1 MHILQAYDLCKE
13 WNGRALF
20 QNISFAVKEG
30 EVLALFGRNGV
41 GKTTLLRALMDQI
54 KLDGGKIERGV
65 PIEQWGWLEQEVY
78 LDATLP
84 LLQFVQLGLDEAAKV
99 KQEMDRLLLQ
109 MAGNKQGHKV
119 ENGHGL
125 GHGHEYGH
133 EYGDEHGGGPED
145 GNSDGDLLVKY
156 DQLYERYLQLGGYE
170 LETKVE
176 KSLQQ
181 MKLDRSLWQVPFC
194 QLSGGQKTRAQ
205 LASLMVREP
214 AFVIMDEP
222 TNHLDQA
229 TLAWLED
236 WVNNYTGTI
245 LYVSHDRTFINRT
258 ATTVLEMEA
267 DHCQRYTGGYE
278 EYREQK
284 ELELRTKEA
293 LYRQQ
298 EQKRRELEEAIR
310 RYQQWFNKAH
320 REATNVD
327 VKITASYFKARANK
341 NISRYHAKQSQLERL
356 NDEKVILPKEG
367 PKLNMSLT
375 GETFAGQTL
384 LRMEQV
390 SFKYDE
396 TPILNNFTY
405 HVKRHDR
412 IAIVGDNGTGK
423 STLLKLATGQLQPNE
438 GEILLHPSIKVGY
451 FAQELEG
458 LDEHLSLLDSLL
470 HLPNMTQTYART
482 ILGCFMFSREDVFKV
497 IGDLSMGERCRV
509 ALLRLL
515 FGNANL
521 LVLDEPTNYLDVSTR
536 ETVEEA
542 LVRYPGVILLV
553 THDRYLAQK
562 ISNRLLILEGEGRIQ
577 RFEGS
582 YEEYEQSGNRDMVLD
597 VEAQAKVNEL
607 ERLQMQLT
615 MLLTAP
621 EPEGEDAQKAQ
632 KELLKQIQGLKVRIA
647 EMQPEL

>member
-1 MHILQAYDLCKE
+1 MHILKAYDLCKE

-65 PIEQWGWLEQEVY
+65 PLEQWGWLEQEVN
-78 LDATLP
+78 LDTTLP
-84 LLQFVQLGLDEAAKV
+84 LLQFVQTGLGEASNV

-109 MAGNKQGHKV
+109 MAQGQQ
-119 ENGHGL
+119 
-125 GHGHEYGH
+125 
-133 EYGDEHGGGPED
+133 ED
-145 GNSDGDLLVKY
+145 TLIKY

-170 LETKVE
+170 LEIKVE

-181 MKLDRSLWQVPFC
+181 MKLDSSLWQVPFG

-214 AFVIMDEP
+214 AFIIMDEP

-267 DHCQRYTGGYE
+267 DHCQRYTGGYD

-284 ELELRTKEA
+284 ELELRTKET

-356 NDEKVILPKEG
+356 NEEQVILPKKG

-384 LRMEQV
+384 LRMEHV

-396 TPILNNFTY
+396 TPILSNFNY

-412 IAIVGDNGTGK
+412 IAIIGDNGTGK
-423 STLLKLATGQLQPNE
+423 STLLKLATGQLQPDE
-438 GEILLHPSIKVGY
+438 GEILLHHSIKVGY

-536 ETVEEA
+536 ESVEEA

-582 YEEYEQSGNRDMVLD
+582 YEEYEQDGKRDKVLD
-597 VEAQAKVNEL
+597 VEAQAKLNEL

-621 EPEGEDAQKAQ
+621 EPEGEDATRD
-632 KELLKQIQGLKVRIA
+632 LLKEIQGLKMRIA
-647 EMQPEL
+647 EIKAELAEL

>member
-1 MHILQAYDLCKE
+1 MHILKAYDLCKE

-65 PIEQWGWLEQEVY
+65 PLEQWGWLEQEVN
-78 LDATLP
+78 LDTTLP
-84 LLQFVQLGLDEAAKV
+84 LLQFVQMGLGEASNV

-109 MAGNKQGHKV
+109 MAQGQQ
-119 ENGHGL
+119 
-125 GHGHEYGH
+125 
-133 EYGDEHGGGPED
+133 ED
-145 GNSDGDLLVKY
+145 TLIKY

-170 LETKVE
+170 LEIKVE

-181 MKLDRSLWQVPFC
+181 MKLDSSLWQVPFG

-214 AFVIMDEP
+214 AFIIMDEP

-267 DHCQRYTGGYE
+267 DHCQRYTGGYD

-284 ELELRTKEA
+284 ELELRTKET

-356 NDEKVILPKEG
+356 NEEQVILPKKG

-384 LRMEQV
+384 LRMEHV

-396 TPILNNFTY
+396 TPILSNFNY

-412 IAIVGDNGTGK
+412 IAIIGDNGTGK
-423 STLLKLATGQLQPNE
+423 STLLKLATGQLQPDE

-536 ETVEEA
+536 EAVEEA

-562 ISNRLLILEGEGRIQ
+562 ISNRLLILKGEGRIK

-582 YEEYEQSGNRDMVLD
+582 YEEYEQSGKRNIVLD

-621 EPEGEDAQKAQ
+621 EPEGEEETR
-632 KELLKQIQGLKVRIA
+632 ELLKEIQDLKMRIGEIKAEIA
-647 EMQPEL
+647 EL

>member
-54 KLDGGKIERGV
+54 KLDGGKIERGI
-65 PIEQWGWLEQEVY
+65 PLEQWGWLEQEVN
-78 LDATLP
+78 LDTTLP
-84 LLQFVQLGLDEAAKV
+84 LLQFVQLGLGEASKV

-109 MAGNKQGHKV
+109 MAQGQQ
-119 ENGHGL
+119 
-125 GHGHEYGH
+125 
-133 EYGDEHGGGPED
+133 EH
-145 GNSDGDLLVKY
+145 NLAKY

-170 LETKVE
+170 LEIKVE

-181 MKLDRSLWQVPFC
+181 MKLDSSLWQVPFG

-214 AFVIMDEP
+214 AFIIMDEP

-267 DHCQRYTGGYE
+267 DKCQRYTGGYE

-284 ELELRTKEA
+284 ELELRTKET

-356 NDEKVILPKEG
+356 NQEKVILPKEG

-405 HVKRHDR
+405 HIKRHDR
-412 IAIVGDNGTGK
+412 IAVVGDNGTGK
-423 STLLKLATGQLQPNE
+423 STLLKLATGQLQPDE

-536 ETVEEA
+536 EAVEEA

-582 YEEYEQSGNRDMVLD
+582 YEEYEQSGKRDMVLD
-597 VEAQAKVNEL
+597 AEAQAKVNEL

-621 EPEGEDAQKAQ
+621 EPDGEEAKA
-632 KELLKQIQGLKVRIA
+632 ELLKEIQDLKMRVAEIKAEIA
-647 EMQPEL
+647 EL

>member
-1 MHILQAYDLCKE
+1 MHILKAYDLCKE

-65 PIEQWGWLEQEVY
+65 PLEQWGWLEQEVN
-78 LDATLP
+78 LDTTLP
-84 LLQFVQLGLDEAAKV
+84 LLQFVQTGLGEASNV

-109 MAGNKQGHKV
+109 MAQGQQ
-119 ENGHGL
+119 
-125 GHGHEYGH
+125 
-133 EYGDEHGGGPED
+133 ED
-145 GNSDGDLLVKY
+145 TLIKY

-170 LETKVE
+170 LEIKVE

-181 MKLDRSLWQVPFC
+181 MKLDSSLWQVPFG

-214 AFVIMDEP
+214 AFIIMDEP

-267 DHCQRYTGGYE
+267 DHCQRYTGGYD

-284 ELELRTKEA
+284 ELELRTKET

-327 VKITASYFKARANK
+327 EKITASYFKARANK

-356 NDEKVILPKEG
+356 NKEQVILPKKG

-384 LRMEQV
+384 LRMEHV
-390 SFKYDE
+390 SFKYDD
-396 TPILNNFTY
+396 TPILRNFNY

-412 IAIVGDNGTGK
+412 IAIIGDNGTGK
-423 STLLKLATGQLQPNE
+423 STLLKLATGQLQPDE

-536 ETVEEA
+536 ESVEEA

-582 YEEYEQSGNRDMVLD
+582 YEEYEQDGKRDKVLD
-597 VEAQAKVNEL
+597 VEAQAKLNEL

-621 EPEGEDAQKAQ
+621 EPEGGEAKA
-632 KELLKQIQGLKVRIA
+632 ELLKGIQGLKMRIA
-647 EMQPEL
+647 EIKAELAEL

>member
-1 MHILQAYDLCKE
+1 MHILKAYDLCKE

-41 GKTTLLRALMDQI
+41 GKTTLLRVLMDQI

-65 PIEQWGWLEQEVY
+65 PLEQWGWLEQEVN
-78 LDATLP
+78 LDTTLP
-84 LLQFVQLGLDEAAKV
+84 LLQFVQTGLGEASNV
-99 KQEMDRLLLQ
+99 KQEMDRLLLK
-109 MAGNKQGHKV
+109 MAQGQQ
-119 ENGHGL
+119 
-125 GHGHEYGH
+125 
-133 EYGDEHGGGPED
+133 ED
-145 GNSDGDLLVKY
+145 TLIKY

-170 LETKVE
+170 LEIKVE

-181 MKLDRSLWQVPFC
+181 MKLDSSLWQVPFG

-214 AFVIMDEP
+214 AFIIMDEP

-267 DHCQRYTGGYE
+267 DHCQRYTGGYD

-284 ELELRTKEA
+284 ELELRTKET

-327 VKITASYFKARANK
+327 EKITASYFKARANK

-356 NDEKVILPKEG
+356 NKEQVILPKKG

-384 LRMEQV
+384 LRMEHV
-390 SFKYDE
+390 SFKYDD
-396 TPILNNFTY
+396 TPILRNFNY

-412 IAIVGDNGTGK
+412 IAIIGDNGTGK
-423 STLLKLATGQLQPNE
+423 STLLKLATGQLQPDE
-438 GEILLHPSIKVGY
+438 GEILLHHSIKVGY

-458 LDEHLSLLDSLL
+458 LDEHLTLLDSLL

-536 ETVEEA
+536 ESVEEA

-582 YEEYEQSGNRDMVLD
+582 YEEYEQDGKRDKVLD
-597 VEAQAKVNEL
+597 VEAQAKLNEL

-621 EPEGEDAQKAQ
+621 EPEGEEAKA
-632 KELLKQIQGLKVRIA
+632 ELLKGIQDLKMRIA
-647 EMQPEL
+647 EIKAEIAEL

>member
-20 QNISFAVKEG
+20 QNISFTVKEG

-54 KLDGGKIERGV
+54 KLDGGKIERGI
-65 PIEQWGWLEQEVY
+65 PLEQWGWLEQEVH
-78 LDATLP
+78 LDVKLP
-84 LLQFVQLGLDEAAKV
+84 LLQFVQLGLGEASKV
-99 KQEMDRLLLQ
+99 KQEMDQLLLQ
-109 MAGNKQGHKV
+109 MAEGQQ
-119 ENGHGL
+119 
-125 GHGHEYGH
+125 
-133 EYGDEHGGGPED
+133 EH
-145 GNSDGDLLVKY
+145 NLTKY

-181 MKLDRSLWQVPFC
+181 MKLDSSLWQVPFC

-214 AFVIMDEP
+214 AFIIMDEP

-284 ELELRTKEA
+284 ELELRTKET

-356 NDEKVILPKEG
+356 NQEQVILPKEG

-375 GETFAGQTL
+375 GETFAAQIL
-384 LRMEQV
+384 LRMEKV

-396 TPILNNFTY
+396 TPILNNLTY
-405 HVKRHDR
+405 HIKQHDR

-536 ETVEEA
+536 EAVEEA

-562 ISNRLLILEGEGRIQ
+562 ISNRLLILEGGGRIQ

-582 YEEYEQSGNRDMVLD
+582 YEEYEQSGKRDIVLD

-621 EPEGEDAQKAQ
+621 EPEGEEAKT
-632 KELLKQIQGLKVRIA
+632 ELLEGIQDLKVRIA
-647 EMQPEL
+647 EMKAEVAEL

>member
-20 QNISFAVKEG
+20 QNISFVVKEG

-54 KLDGGKIERGV
+54 KLDGGKIERGI
-65 PIEQWGWLEQEVY
+65 PIEQWGWLEQEVH

-84 LLQFVQLGLDEAAKV
+84 LLQFVQLGLGEASTV
-99 KQEMDRLLLQ
+99 KQEMDKLLMQ
-109 MAGNKQGHKV
+109 MAEGQQ
-119 ENGHGL
+119 
-125 GHGHEYGH
+125 
-133 EYGDEHGGGPED
+133 EH
-145 GNSDGDLLVKY
+145 NLAKY

-176 KSLQQ
+176 KCLQQ
-181 MKLDRSLWQVPFC
+181 MKLESSLWQVPFC
-194 QLSGGQKTRAQ
+194 QLSGGQKTRGQ

-267 DHCQRYTGGYE
+267 DHCQRYTGGYD

-284 ELELRTKEA
+284 ELELRTKET

-356 NDEKVILPKEG
+356 NQEKVILPKEG

-405 HVKRHDR
+405 HIKRHDR
-412 IAIVGDNGTGK
+412 IAVVGDNGTGK
-423 STLLKLATGQLQPNE
+423 STLLKLATGQLQPDE

-536 ETVEEA
+536 EAVEEA
-542 LVRYPGVILLV
+542 LVEYPGVILLV
-553 THDRYLAQK
+553 THDRYLAKK
-562 ISNRLLILEGEGRIQ
+562 ISNRLLILEGEGRVQ

-582 YEEYEQSGNRDMVLD
+582 YEEYEQSGKRDMVLD

-621 EPEGEDAQKAQ
+621 DPEGEEAKVG
-632 KELLKQIQGLKVRIA
+632 LLKEIQGLKVRIA
-647 EMQPEL
+647 EIKAEF

>member
-54 KLDGGKIERGV
+54 KLDGGKIERGI
-65 PIEQWGWLEQEVY
+65 PLEQWGWLEQEVN
-78 LDATLP
+78 LDTTLP
-84 LLQFVQLGLDEAAKV
+84 LLQFVQLGLGEASKV

-109 MAGNKQGHKV
+109 MAQGQQ
-119 ENGHGL
+119 
-125 GHGHEYGH
+125 
-133 EYGDEHGGGPED
+133 EH
-145 GNSDGDLLVKY
+145 NLAKY

-170 LETKVE
+170 LEIKVE

-181 MKLDRSLWQVPFC
+181 MKLDSSLWQVPFG

-214 AFVIMDEP
+214 AFIIMDEP

-267 DHCQRYTGGYE
+267 DKCQRYTGGYE

-284 ELELRTKEA
+284 ELELRTKET

-298 EQKRRELEEAIR
+298 EQKRRELEEAIH

-356 NDEKVILPKEG
+356 NQEKVILPKEG

-405 HVKRHDR
+405 HIKRHDR
-412 IAIVGDNGTGK
+412 IAVVGDNGTGK
-423 STLLKLATGQLQPNE
+423 STLLKLATGQLQPDE

-536 ETVEEA
+536 EAVEEA

-582 YEEYEQSGNRDMVLD
+582 YEEYEQSGKRDMVLD
-597 VEAQAKVNEL
+597 AEAQAKVNEL

-621 EPEGEDAQKAQ
+621 EPDGEEAKA
-632 KELLKQIQGLKVRIA
+632 ELLKEIQDLKMRVAEIKAEIA
-647 EMQPEL
+647 EL

>member
-54 KLDGGKIERGV
+54 KLDGGKIERGI
-65 PIEQWGWLEQEVY
+65 PIEQWGWLEQEVN
-78 LDATLP
+78 LDTTLP
-84 LLQFVQLGLDEAAKV
+84 LLQFVQLGLGEASKV

-109 MAGNKQGHKV
+109 MAQGQQ
-119 ENGHGL
+119 E
-125 GHGHEYGH
+125 HEHQYQH
-133 EYGDEHGGGPED
+133 EDQCKN
-145 GNSDGDLLVKY
+145 GNSDEILLAKY

-170 LETKVE
+170 LEIKVE

-181 MKLDRSLWQVPFC
+181 MKLDSSLWQVPFG

-214 AFVIMDEP
+214 AFIIMDEP

-267 DHCQRYTGGYE
+267 DKCQRYTGGYE

-284 ELELRTKEA
+284 ELELRTKET

-356 NDEKVILPKEG
+356 NQEQVILPKKG
-367 PKLNMSLT
+367 PTLNMSLT

-405 HVKRHDR
+405 HIKRHDR
-412 IAIVGDNGTGK
+412 IAVVGDNGTGK
-423 STLLKLATGQLQPNE
+423 STLLKLATGQLEPDE

-536 ETVEEA
+536 EAVEEA
-542 LVRYPGVILLV
+542 LVEYPGVILLV

-582 YEEYEQSGNRDMVLD
+582 YEEYEQSGKRDMVLD
-597 VEAQAKVNEL
+597 VETQAKVNEL

-621 EPEGEDAQKAQ
+621 EPDGEEAKA
-632 KELLKQIQGLKVRIA
+632 ELLKGIQGLKTRIA
-647 EMQPEL
+647 EIKAEIAEL

>member
-54 KLDGGKIERGV
+54 KLDSGKIERGI
-65 PIEQWGWLEQEVY
+65 PIEQWGWLEQEVH

-84 LLQFVQLGLDEAAKV
+84 LVQFVQLGLGEAAKV
-99 KQEMDRLLLQ
+99 KQEMDQLLLQ
-109 MAGNKQGHKV
+109 MAEGQQ
-119 ENGHGL
+119 
-125 GHGHEYGH
+125 
-133 EYGDEHGGGPED
+133 ED
-145 GNSDGDLLVKY
+145 NLIKY

-181 MKLDRSLWQVPFC
+181 MKLDSSLWQVPFC

-278 EYREQK
+278 EYREQR
-284 ELELRTKEA
+284 ELELRTKET

-356 NDEKVILPKEG
+356 NQEQVTLPKEG
-367 PKLNMSLT
+367 PKLNMSLQ

-396 TPILNNFTY
+396 TLILNNFTY

-423 STLLKLATGQLQPNE
+423 STLLKLATGQLQPDE

-536 ETVEEA
+536 EAVEEA

-582 YEEYEQSGNRDMVLD
+582 YEEYEQSGKRDIVLD
-597 VEAQAKVNEL
+597 VESQEKVNEL

-621 EPEGEDAQKAQ
+621 EPEGEDATRD
-632 KELLKQIQGLKVRIA
+632 LLKEIQGLKVRIA
-647 EMQPEL
+647 VLQTDLLN